1 MKKYKLY
8 PIAFIIIISTT
19 CFCILNTNKS
29 FTTLEL
35 SMADGEEY
43 VIAENIDLFFTPY
56 YFDFEN
62 DTYNDL
68 IKKST
73 LFDVRTLSFQNS
85 VVIRS
90 FETETNNA
98 NDFVSYVN
106 RIAIGRGLGYTNILN
121 KGDLNY
127 EGREES
133 LITDFLYAT
142 GYPDQVSY
150 NWDKTGNFHTYY
162 HQILQSKTARNILFD
177 EALNIVKNVC
187 KNVPNDFRR
196 RVVNELDALLEYSK
210 TLPNTSYTEKKVF
223 ADYWKGFLYRRYFID
238 KVPLSEIQSQIA
250 YAKKELSELILEHEF
265 ACELK
270 INKDLVIFLS
280 LGNFKVKSN
289 LNQKEIPFKN
299 KQLVKI
305 KHLAD
310 KISSYYQLMLLD
322 SNGDEIRL
330 LYDAKLNQIE

>member
-8 PIAFIIIISTT
+8 PIAFIIIILTT
-19 CFCILNTNKS
+19 CFCVLNDNKS
-29 FTTLEL
+29 FSTIEL
-35 SMADGEEY
+35 SLADGEEY
-43 VIAENIDLFFTPY
+43 VITENIDLLFTPY
-56 YFDFEN
+56 YDDFEN
-62 DTYNDL
+62 STYNYL
-68 IKKST
+68 IEKST
-73 LFDVRTLSFQNS
+73 FFDVRTLSFQNS

-98 NDFVSYVN
+98 NDFVSWVN
-106 RIAIGRGLGYTNILN
+106 RIAIGRGLGYANILN
-121 KGDLNY
+121 QGDLNN
-127 EGREES
+127 EGIEES
-133 LITDFLYAT
+133 LITNFLYAT
-142 GYPDQVSY
+142 WDPDMVSY
-150 NWDKTGNFHTYY
+150 NWDKIDNFQSYY
-162 HQILQSKTARNILFD
+162 HQIFRSKTARKILFD
-177 EALNIVKNVC
+177 EALNIVKNLC

-210 TLPNTSYTEKKVF
+210 TLPNTSYSEKKVF

-250 YAKKELSELILEHEF
+250 YAKKEISELILEHEF

-270 INKDLVIFLS
+270 INKNLVIFLS
-280 LGNFKVKSN
+280 LGNFKLKSN
-289 LNQKEIPFKN
+289 LNQKEISFKN

-310 KISSYYQLMLLD
+310 KYSSYYQFMFLD
-322 SNGDEIRL
+322 SNGDEVRL